1 MSFKHTAKLQ
11 LKELYARTLYH
22 TGLHR
27 LVDRLMPRRM
37 LILFGHCIEDD
48 AVNGF
53 LPADMKL
60 REDTFRRLAGL
71 FGKRYDL
78 VTIGEGWRRLQQERA
93 GRSLVA
99 FSFDDGYRD
108 NVTRLL
114 PLLEETGA
122 RATVF
127 LETLPLAGERVNWS
141 HKFHWV
147 IRPDAGG
154 DVEGLVRRY
163 LTLSEDPAALEA
175 LRRALEEGGE
185 RLAYRAKRVLKYE
198 AEAKDRDRTLNR
210 IFQEAGGDEAAL
222 CRAMYLSWE
231 DARRLA
237 AGPVELG
244 GHTVHHA
251 ILSRLDESN
260 CREELSAC
268 AGDLRRELGAEA
280 LHTFAYP
287 FGRRWDY
294 HDAAIAAVEAEG
306 FQCAVNTHAGTVG
319 KDSPRWELKRLPIDD
334 QSKPH
339 LLVTEACGGFDLL
352 RRFGLDLS
360 E

>member
-37 LILFGHCIEDD
+37 LILFGHCIEDE

-53 LPADMKL
+53 LPGDMKM
-60 REDTFRRLAGL
+60 RESTFRGL
-71 FGKRYDL
+71 VGMFGKHYDL
-78 VTIGEGWRRLQQERA
+78 VTIGEGWRALKGGDK

-122 RATVF
+122 KATVF
-127 LETLPLAGERVNWS
+127 LETLPLSGEQVNWS

-147 IRPDAGG
+147 IRPEAGG
-154 DVEGLVRRY
+154 DIEGLVRRY
-163 LTLSEDPAALEA
+163 LTLSEDAAALEG
-175 LRRALEEGGE
+175 LRRALEDGDQ

-198 AEAKDRDRTLNR
+198 ADPEDRDRTLDR
-210 IFQEAGGDEAAL
+210 IFEEAGGDEAAL

-231 DARRLA
+231 DARRMA
-237 AGPVELG
+237 AGPMELG

-251 ILSRLDESN
+251 ILSRLDEQGSAA
-260 CREELSAC
+260 EIGAC
-268 AGDLRRELGAEA
+268 ASDLRRELGEDA

-294 HDAAIAAVEAEG
+294 HEAAIAAVEAEG
-306 FQCAVNTHAGTVG
+306 FECAVNTHAGTVG
-319 KDSPRWELKRLPIDD
+319 PDSPRWELKRLPIDD
-334 QSKPH
+334 HSKPH
-339 LLVTEACGGFDLL
+339 LLVAEACGGFDLL